1 MAGGLLSRSRAA
13 RLFLAKL
20 SGLTSDGHQ
29 FLGGSFMNMPA
40 TKMPTVMMA
49 PWTRMKSRTEV
60 GESVPTPAPVEKP
73 PTARMNGTEPYA
85 QPPLTNPVRQ
95 PFFSG
100 YHLATMLIALEYT
113 IPEPMPPS
121 AA

>member
-13 RLFLAKL
+13 RLFLAQL

-73 PTARMNGTEPYA
+73 P
-85 QPPLTNPVRQ
+85 LTNPMRQ